1 MELGSVIVGIAACIG
16 GIALGLAY
24 FTAMR
29 WSTDAFVKGDDWRQA
44 LLLTLARLAGAGIVF
59 VIIAQAGAVALL
71 SAFVGFLV
79 ARALALSSARENA

>member
-1 MELGSVIVGIAACIG
+1 MEVGSALVGIAACIG

-29 WSTDAFVKGDDWRQA
+29 WSTDAFVQGDDWRRA
-44 LLLTLARLAGAGIVF
+44 LMLTLVRLAGAAVAF
-59 VIIAQAGAVALL
+59 VLIAQAGPVALV
-71 SAFVGFLV
+71 SAFVGFLI